1 MKYMNTNTIILPSSY
16 LITPSFPSLYYCDP
30 LILQSPYL
38 ILPSSPSLLY
48 FDPKLVLAY
57 VLDELS
63 SEEKNQD
70 LIQVVTGKVLIRYHK
85 LVVGE
90 FYRQTIDSNFPYWK
104 PNRKLKPIIQLEVNL
119 WQSVLKMLKHL
130 FYRNSFIDIPEFSF
144 YKLIREREFMVFIV
158 SCTGGQL
165 RVKDYLAMRQ
175 HQNRELQGC
184 ENPFDR
190 EKSPCTWGIMNSA
203 IRIAERDDEFSKNFY
218 MPVIRDRQKFTAFM
232 KSEKFRAFLEG
243 KIRRQGRRKEL

>member
-1 MKYMNTNTIILPSSY
+1 MNKSTLILPSSY
-16 LITPSFPSLYYCDP
+16 LITPSLPSLYYCDP

-38 ILPSSPSLLY
+38 IFPSSPSLLY

-57 VLDELS
+57 VLDDLS
-63 SEEKNQD
+63 SEEKKQD
-70 LIQVVTGKVLIRYHK
+70 LIQIVTGKLLIRYHK

-90 FYRQTIDSNFPYWK
+90 FYRQTIDANFPYWK

-119 WQSVLKMLKHL
+119 WQSVFKMLENM
-130 FYRNSFIDIPEFSF
+130 FYRNSFIEIPKFSL
-144 YKLIREREFMVFIV
+144 YKLIRERELMVFIA
-158 SCTGGQL
+158 SYTGGQL
-165 RVKDYLAMRQ
+165 RVKDYLAIRQ

-190 EKSPCTWGIMNSA
+190 EKSPYTWGIMNSV
-203 IRIAERDDEFSKNFY
+203 IRIAERDDEFRKNFY

-232 KSEKFRAFLEG
+232 KSKNFRAFLEG
-243 KIRRQGRRKEL
+243 KLQRQGRRKEL